1 MKYILASESPR
12 RKELLEMMGL
22 EFEVKPSHSDE
33 TFEKDLSIEEQSK
46 RLA

>member
-33 TFEKDLSIEEQSK
+33 TFEKDLRTI
-46 RLA
+46 